1 MKRFLRQILT
11 SLRKIHLMLDKK
23 IIIALD
29 YDSITDVDS
38 LCNQINPTQCRLKV
52 GKQLFTRY
60 GGSIIKNLQNQDFE
74 IFLDLKFHDIPTTV
88 YKACRAAFDLGIWM
102 LNIHI
107 QGGERMI
114 KAALKARDEC
124 NPSGKL
130 IGVTALT
137 SLNNDDLSIYNFNE
151 RSSLVNHLALKAYN
165 CGMDGIVC
173 SPGDIS
179 KIGISDDD
187 FQYVTPG
194 IRLNQNKDDH
204 EQAFTPQDAVKLGAS
219 YLVLGRAVT
228 ESDNPDATIKSII
241 KSID

>member
-1 MKRFLRQILT
+1 
-11 SLRKIHLMLDKK
+11 MLDKK

-29 YDSITDVDS
+29 YDSVAEVDS
-38 LCNQINPTQCRLKV
+38 LCNQINPVQCRLKI

-60 GGSIIKNLQNQDFE
+60 GGNIVKNLQHRDFE

-88 YKACRAAFDLGIWM
+88 YKACRAAFDLGVWM

-114 KAALKARDEC
+114 KAALKARDES

-173 SPGDIS
+173 SPGTFR
-179 KIGISDDD
+179 K
-187 FQYVTPG
+187 
-194 IRLNQNKDDH
+194 
-204 EQAFTPQDAVKLGAS
+204 
-219 YLVLGRAVT
+219 
-228 ESDNPDATIKSII
+228 
-241 KSID
+241 

>member
-1 MKRFLRQILT
+1 
-11 SLRKIHLMLDKK
+11 
-23 IIIALD
+23 
-29 YDSITDVDS
+29 
-38 LCNQINPTQCRLKV
+38 
-52 GKQLFTRY
+52 
-60 GGSIIKNLQNQDFE
+60 
-74 IFLDLKFHDIPTTV
+74 
-88 YKACRAAFDLGIWM
+88 M

-114 KAALKARDEC
+114 KAALKARDDS

-137 SLNNDDLSIYNFNE
+137 SLNNDDLSIFNFNE
-151 RSSLVNHLALKAYN
+151 RSSLVNHLALKAYS

-179 KIGISDDD
+179 KIKITDDN

-194 IRLNQNKDDH
+194 IRLTQNKDDH

-228 ESDNPDATIKSII
+228 ESDNPDVTIKSII

>member
-23 IIIALD
+23 IIVALD
-29 YDSITDVDS
+29 YDSISEVDS

-60 GGSIIKNLQNQDFE
+60 GGNIVKNLQNQGFE

-114 KAALKARDEC
+114 KAALKARDES

-137 SLNNDDLSIYNFNE
+137 SLNNDDLSIYNFDE
-151 RSSLVNHLALKAYN
+151 RASLVNHLALKAYD

-179 KIGISDDD
+179 KIKISDDD

-194 IRLNQNKDDH
+194 IRLTQNKDDH
-204 EQAFTPQDAVKLGAS
+204 EEAFTPQDAVKLGAS
-219 YLVLGRAVT
+219 YLVLGRVVS
-228 ESDNPDATIKSII
+228 ESDNPDTIIKSII

>member
-1 MKRFLRQILT
+1 
-11 SLRKIHLMLDKK
+11 MLDKK

-114 KAALKARDEC
+114 KAALKARDES

-137 SLNNDDLSIYNFNE
+137 SLNNDDLSIYNFN
-151 RSSLVNHLALKAYN
+151 
-165 CGMDGIVC
+165 
-173 SPGDIS
+173 
-179 KIGISDDD
+179 
-187 FQYVTPG
+187 
-194 IRLNQNKDDH
+194 
-204 EQAFTPQDAVKLGAS
+204 
-219 YLVLGRAVT
+219 
-228 ESDNPDATIKSII
+228 
-241 KSID
+241 

>member
-1 MKRFLRQILT
+1 
-11 SLRKIHLMLDKK
+11 MLDKK

-107 QGGERMI
+107 QGGDRMI
-114 KAALKARDEC
+114 KAALKARDES
-124 NPSGKL
+124 NPSGK
-130 IGVTALT
+130 
-137 SLNNDDLSIYNFNE
+137 
-151 RSSLVNHLALKAYN
+151 
-165 CGMDGIVC
+165 
-173 SPGDIS
+173 
-179 KIGISDDD
+179 
-187 FQYVTPG
+187 
-194 IRLNQNKDDH
+194 
-204 EQAFTPQDAVKLGAS
+204 
-219 YLVLGRAVT
+219 
-228 ESDNPDATIKSII
+228 
-241 KSID
+241 

>member
-1 MKRFLRQILT
+1 
-11 SLRKIHLMLDKK
+11 MLDKK

-29 YDSITDVDS
+29 YDSVAEVDS
-38 LCNQINPTQCRLKV
+38 LCNQINPVQCRLKI

-60 GGSIIKNLQNQDFE
+60 GGNIVKNLQHRDFE

-88 YKACRAAFDLGIWM
+88 YKACRAAFDLGVWM

-107 QGGERMI
+107 QGGEKMI
-114 KAALKARDEC
+114 EAAIKARDES
-124 NPSGKL
+124 NPSSKL

-151 RSSLVNHLALKAYN
+151 RSSLVNHLALRAHG
-165 CGMDGIVC
+165 CGMDGVVC
-173 SPGDIS
+173 SPGDIA
-179 KIGISDDD
+179 KIEISDDN

-194 IRLNQNKDDH
+194 IRLTQNQDDH
-204 EQAFTPQDAVKLGAS
+204 EKAFTPQDAVKLGSS

-228 ESDNPDATIKSII
+228 ESDNPEATIKSVIE
-241 KSID
+241 SID

>member
-1 MKRFLRQILT
+1 MV
-11 SLRKIHLMLDKK
+11 DKK

-29 YDSITDVDS
+29 YDSVAEVDS
-38 LCNQINPTQCRLKV
+38 LCNQINPAQCRLKI

-60 GGSIIKNLQNQDFE
+60 GGNIVKNLQQRDFE

-88 YKACRAAFDLGIWM
+88 YKACRAAFDLGVWM

-107 QGGERMI
+107 QGGEKMI
-114 KAALKARDEC
+114 EAAIKARDES
-124 NPSGKL
+124 NPSSKL

-137 SLNNDDLSIYNFNE
+137 SLNNDDLSIYNFHD
-151 RSSLVNHLALKAYN
+151 RSSLVNHLAIRAHG
-165 CGMDGIVC
+165 CGINGVVC
-173 SPGDIS
+173 SPGDIA
-179 KIGISDDD
+179 KIEISDDN